1 MTGAL
6 AGCTIVVTRP
16 AAQAGH
22 FIGLLDGA
30 GADCI
35 ALPTLVIERLALEP
49 QLADETRETTWDW
62 ALYTSTNAVECALE
76 SLERL
81 PRARHVAAVGR
92 ATARALERHG
102 VAVDL
107 RPETA
112 NSEGLLATPEFEAVQ
127 GCRVLLVKGAGG
139 RTLLRETL
147 TARGAKVQALEVYRR
162 SPAQPEAATLARLDA
177 ALALEPARV
186 IVAVTSAEV
195 FDGLLHMLPPG
206 LWSTLRSV
214 PLLVPAP
221 RVAEA
226 ARERGWLGPIVQSA
240 TAEDDTMA
248 ATLQAYVGGAQP
260 AAC

>member
-6 AGCTIVVTRP
+6 DGCTIVVTRP

-35 ALPTLVIERLALEP
+35 ALPTLVIERVPVEPRLAE
-49 QLADETRETTWDW
+49 ETRETTWDW
-62 ALYTSTNAVECALE
+62 VLYTSTNAVECALE

-81 PRARHVAAVGR
+81 PRAKQVAAVGR

-112 NSEGLLATPEFEAVQ
+112 NSEGLLATPEFANVQ

-147 TARGAKVQALEVYRR
+147 AARGAQVQALEVYRR
-162 SPAQPEAATLARLDA
+162 APAEPEAATLARLEA
-177 ALALEPARV
+177 ALASAPVRV

-195 FDGLLHMLPPG
+195 FDGLSQLVPLP

-226 ARERGWLGPIVQSA
+226 ARARGWLGPIVQSA